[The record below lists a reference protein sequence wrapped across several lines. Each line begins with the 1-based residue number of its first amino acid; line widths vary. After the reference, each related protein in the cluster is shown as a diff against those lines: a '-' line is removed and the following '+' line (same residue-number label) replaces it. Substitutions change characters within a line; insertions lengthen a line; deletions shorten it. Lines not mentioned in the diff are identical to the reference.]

1 MTPATSPG
9 GRGPSLSHL
18 PNGHW
23 FDIFGPVL
31 SVHDGHGYSTW
42 DRFVHTG
49 RALPTGDILRGRTS
63 IGVYFCA
70 DWCEPCKAFTPVLKS
85 YYEAQRASRARKDE
99 PTLEIVLVSRC
110 RTWQASEALFATMPW
125 TAMAHLDSTGARGT
139 DLMTKFG
146 VTTIPALVL
155 LDGTG
160 AITFQDGR
168 AEVVR
173 QLAAVEGAGGATV
186 GGRRKA
192 SITAATT
199 ATPRGGIASEASP
212 RADTRAGSPR
222 LPVRDCDLPSA
233 ARRPPLDRALPPD
246 PRTDPRRSTRP
257 RGRPPTFPA
266 AGGTVSEQEGASARE
281 RPAQPPR
288 PPQRSP
294 ATRPPPKPNLIFGDP
309 APAHRSVTFAPS
321 PTTSTVRR
329 PSPPTNRPTH
339 PPTAAQLALMAA
351 AAAEGVSGAFQA
363 ARQPTDPYQDSAQ
376 EPSQPTD
383 PYQGKP
389 RSLMQPQPLADIH
402 PFTPV
407 MQEWR
412 DGLAVDCGPDWS
424 WEVIE
429 AAIAR
434 GPHPTAR
441 TPDAIALF
449 KEDIEYQVNAGFSKV
464 MLWEDVR
471 RLRPSNLKI
480 SPVALIPQVGRRGRI
495 ILDLSFPVY
504 QDVHGVVTVTQK
516 SVNDTT
522 VLTAPSVPV
531 KEIGKVLPRLLQYMR
546 DTPVGL
552 HILFSKLDISD
563 GFWRLVV
570 KDDDAF
576 NFAYVLPQEAGEP
589 CRLVVPAAVQ
599 MGWVESPSLFCTVT
613 ESARDLAQ
621 HFIDNDADL
630 PHDEVE
636 DQMEIADVPLRAR
649 TDHPT
654 KLLQVYV
661 DDFCYAATQSTDGT
675 HIPKIRRAAVQ
686 GIQALFPT
694 PKITKHVGGKEPI
707 SRKKIDQGDGNFVTL
722 KEMIGVEFDGIRR
735 TVRLPAAKA
744 KAYIRATHTLLRR
757 RTVPLKALQMLVGK
771 LRHASI
777 ILPAAKGFFT
787 PINAAMRG
795 SPKLIG
801 LGANSE
807 LRAALEDIISL
818 LKLLS
823 SRPTHVNELVPSMPH
838 FAGYHDAAAEGAGGV
853 WFSLAEPMQP
863 CVWRDKFPPDIA
875 SDVISDNNPNGSLTN
890 SDLELAAEV
899 LAVGVIM
906 DRGPCIKH
914 APIGTLCDNTPTVSW
929 VEKMASKAKTPTA
942 GRLLRGLAFMLHCQH
957 AGRLTTIHVPGT
969 DNVMADIASRPSKAL
984 SVFRASSALSDTA
997 FCSAFDSAFPLPDD
1011 QPWAL
1016 AITPPWVK
1024 SNVFETLRGKRLKLP
1039 QWMGPNATAGGKRGR
1054 STTLCS
1060 TGSPTRPTRLQQRT
1074 GSSRLL
1080 LPCGKESTA
1089 LDIKSRFSRSKG
1101 LSGTSHKSMFWTDI
1115 QTPDEHPPPSNPS
1128 TSPSLA

>member
-9 GRGPSLSHL
+9 GRGPSLSNN
-18 PNGHW
+18 PNTSTGHW

-70 DWCEPCKAFTPVLKS
+70 DWCGPCKAFTPILKT
-85 YYEAQRASRARKDE
+85 YYEAQRASRLRNVE
-99 PTLEIVLVSRC
+99 STLEIVLVSRC
-110 RTWQASEALFATMPW
+110 RTWQESEALFSTMPW
-125 TAMAHLDSTGARGT
+125 TAMSHLDSTGARGN

-160 AITFQDGR
+160 AITCQDGR

-173 QLAAVEGAGGATV
+173 QQAAVGRAGGATV
-186 GGRRKA
+186 GGRPRA
-192 SITAATT
+192 DITAATP
-199 ATPRGGIASEASP
+199 ATPKAQPPAEGGTAASP
-212 RADTRAGSPR
+212 RAGPRAGSPR
-222 LPVRDCDLPSA
+222 LPVRDCDMPLA
-233 ARRPPLDRALPPD
+233 VRRPPLDRAMPPH
-246 PRTDPRRSTRP
+246 PRNDPRRSARP

-266 AGGTVSEQEGASARE
+266 AGEPDLAGVGSSELG
-281 RPAQPPR
+281 RPAPVPR

-294 ATRPPPKPNLIFGDP
+294 KKRPPPKPNLIIGDP
-309 APAHRSVTFAPS
+309 SPAHHRVQFAPS
-321 PTTSTVRR
+321 PSPTSETAHR
-329 PSPPTNRPTH
+329 PSPPSNRTTYK
-339 PPTAAQLALMAA
+339 PTAAQLAMVAA
-351 AAAEGVSGAFQA
+351 AAAAGASGS
-363 ARQPTDPYQDSAQ
+363 PQ
-376 EPSQPTD
+376 EPSPATN
-383 PYQGKP
+383 PFQGKP

-402 PFTPV
+402 PFTPI
-407 MQEWR
+407 MKEWR
-412 DGLAVDCGPDWS
+412 NGIAVDCGPDWS
-424 WEVIE
+424 WDVIE

-441 TPDAIALF
+441 TPEAIALF
-449 KEDIEYQVNAGFSKV
+449 KDDIEYQVNAGFSTV
-464 MLWEDVR
+464 MLWDDVR

-504 QDVHGVVTVTQK
+504 QDVHGVVTVTQE
-516 SVNDTT
+516 SVNNTT
-522 VLTAPSVPV
+522 VLTAPAVPV

-570 KDDDAF
+570 RDEDAF

-621 HFIDNDADL
+621 HFVDTVAEL

-636 DQMEIADVPLRAR
+636 DKMRIADVPLRAR
-649 TDHPT
+649 TEHPT

-661 DDFCYAATQSTDGT
+661 DDFCLAGTQSTDGT
-675 HIPKIRRAAVQ
+675 HIPRIRRAAVQ

-694 PKITKHVGGKEPI
+694 PNITKHTGGKEPI

-722 KEMIGVEFDGIRR
+722 KEMIGVEFDGVRR

-744 KAYIRATHTLLRR
+744 KAYIKATHTILRR
-757 RTVPLKALQMLVGK
+757 KTVPLKALQMLVGK

-787 PINAAMRG
+787 PVNSAMRG

-818 LKLLS
+818 LKILS
-823 SRPTHVNELVPSMPH
+823 SRPTHVNELVASMPH

-863 CVWRDKFPPDIA
+863 CVWRDKFPSDIA
-875 SDVISDNNPNGSLTN
+875 SDVISDDNPNGSLTN

-899 LAVGVIM
+899 LAVGVIL
-906 DRGPCIKH
+906 DRGPCVKH

-942 GRLLRGLAFMLHCQH
+942 GRLLRGLAYMLHCQH
-957 AGRLTTIHVPGT
+957 AGRLTTVHVPGT
-969 DNVMADIASRPSKAL
+969 DNVMADIASRPSKAM
-984 SVFRASSALSDTA
+984 SIFRASSALSDTA

-1016 AITPPWVK
+1016 AFTPPWVK

-1039 QWMGPNATAGGKRGR
+1039 QWMGPNATAGGKRGQ
-1054 STTLCS
+1054 STTRS
-1060 TGSPTRPTRLQQRT
+1060 SMGSPTHPTKHRT
-1074 GSSRLL
+1074 QTDSSRLL
-1080 LPCGKESTA
+1080 LPCGKEGTA
-1089 LDIKSRFSRSKG
+1089 LEIRSRFNLSKG
-1101 LSGTSHKSMFWTDI
+1101 LSGTSHKSMFWTDV
-1115 QTPDEHPPPSNPS
+1115 QTPDEHHPPSNPS
-1128 TSPSLA
+1128 ISPSLV